1 MSVRARIIL
10 TFWFKE
16 RELQMFCL
24 MHYPRLRSG
33 KPSQDFTTSIEAYID
48 LKLCKLC
55 NPFIQIL
62 TFKSIWTVISFKNQ
76 IKTKQSLF
84 FIFGTARNVCIL
96 WGQCKMNLYFL
107 IITNVA
113 YIDKSLLLVTLILP
127 FMLPYYSFLLKVKI
141 H

>member
-96 WGQCKMNLYFL
+96 WGQCKMNLYFFNNNQCC
-107 IITNVA
+107 IYRYTSIYVT
-113 YIDKSLLLVTLILP
+113 ILLFSIE
-127 FMLPYYSFLLKVKI
+127 S
-141 H
+141 